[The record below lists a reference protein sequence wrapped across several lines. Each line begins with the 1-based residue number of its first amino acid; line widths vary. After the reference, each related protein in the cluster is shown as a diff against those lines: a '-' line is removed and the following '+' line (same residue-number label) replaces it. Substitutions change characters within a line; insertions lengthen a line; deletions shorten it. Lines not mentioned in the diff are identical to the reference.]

1 MLQTQSEVERTFEVD
16 DAFAVPTL
24 SGVQGVGS
32 LGPPVDLALDS
43 AYVDT
48 ADLRLAA
55 AGITLRRRTGGTDA
69 GWHLKLPVDND
80 ERLELRAPLG
90 AGRRPPAA
98 LLRRIRA
105 HVRDAPLRT
114 VATIRTARVVHRL
127 LDADGQT
134 LAEVCDDRVAAST
147 ADEPERRWR
156 EIEME
161 LVAGERGLLAAVG
174 TALFAAGARRA
185 RSRSKLGRALDERL
199 PQRPAPPTGSTAGA
213 VVVRYLAEQVDSIV
227 AADPKVRAD
236 EHDAVHQMRVAGRR
250 LRSALTTYR
259 PLFDRDTTEPIRA
272 ELKWLG
278 TVLGPARDLEVLRE
292 RLTGLLA
299 EDGVA
304 DRRLR
309 NQVERTIVARRR
321 EARRSLLTEL
331 DGSRYFRLLDALDA
345 LVADPPLG
353 GKAGRKAGAAL
364 RPLVAR
370 SWKRLRRSVDDAI
383 AVGLTDD
390 EQATRLHEARKDAK
404 RTRYAAEAVQP
415 HFGKPAKR
423 FAKRMTRLQTVLGDA
438 QDSSVGSAE
447 LASMAGVVPDG
458 FALGRAQVLE
468 ERRWHDAVT
477 DFRAAWDKAS
487 RPALRRWLR

>member
-1 MLQTQSEVERTFEVD
+1 MPQTFAEVERKFEVD
-16 DAFAVPTL
+16 DAFAVPEL
-24 SGVQGVGS
+24 SAVREVDSVGPS
-32 LGPPVDLALDS
+32 VDVALA
-43 AYVDT
+43 AVYVDT
-48 ADLRLAA
+48 PDLRLAA
-55 AGITLRRRTGGTDA
+55 AGITLRRRTGGPDA
-69 GWHLKLPVDND
+69 GWHLKLPVDDD

-90 AGRRPPAA
+90 AGRRAPAA
-98 LLRRIRA
+98 LLRRIKA
-105 HVRDAPLRT
+105 YVRDIPMTT
-114 VATIRTARVVHRL
+114 VATIDTLRVVHQL
-127 LDADGQT
+127 LGPT
-134 LAEVCDDRVAAST
+134 GEVLAEVCDDRVAAST

-156 EIEME
+156 EIEVE
-161 LVAGERGLLAAVG
+161 LVTGDRGLLAAVG
-174 TALFAAGARRA
+174 TALFAAGARPA
-185 RSRSKLGRALDERL
+185 RSRSKLGRALDERV

-213 VVVRYLAEQVDSIV
+213 VIRRYLAEQVAAIV
-227 AADPKVRAD
+227 SGDPAVREDAP
-236 EHDAVHQMRVAGRR
+236 EAVHQMRVAGRR

-292 RLTGLLA
+292 RLAGLLA

-304 DRRLR
+304 DRGLR

-331 DGSRYFRLLDALDA
+331 DGARYFRLLDALDA
-345 LVADPPLG
+345 LVADPPLR